1 MKLIY
6 SVLFFGKQVSG
17 VQKKI
22 LSQVHH
28 LNNLGLPSEIFSL
41 TFAADTSPSLPF
53 VKKIIVPDLEY
64 QSPKGIWAKI
74 RRTTIRD
81 SSFKKSIESSHSDD
95 IVYTRML
102 SPSKITSKI
111 LKSPRKC
118 KIVIEYQTI
127 EPNERRL
134 AGDYISVLKDFLY
147 GGDIRKYCD
156 GIVGVTDQITRY
168 QVSRSGNP
176 HKPHITI
183 GNGFNVDSVSVR
195 NPVPSKGQTI
205 HLLCVANIN
214 RWHGLDRLIEGLG
227 TYHGPA
233 GVILHIAGDGPEL
246 PALKKLID
254 RLDIAGQVVIH
265 GVTTGKDLD
274 NLFDACH
281 IAIGSLGLH
290 RIGLTE
296 SSILKAREYCA
307 RGIPYISASAD
318 PDFPADF
325 PYIFRIPAEDTPV
338 DVEKVVEFSDRVS
351 KDLNHPRTMRMYAVE
366 HLDWSAKMKRLKAFL
381 ETLVDK
387 TQEGH
392 LEKQTDL
399 RV

>member
-1 MKLIY
+1 MMKLIY
-6 SVLFFGKQVSG
+6 SVLFFGKEVSG
-17 VQKKI
+17 VQTKI

-28 LNNLGLPSEIFSL
+28 LNDLGLPSEIVSL
-41 TFAADTSPSLPF
+41 TFADDPSPSLPC

-64 QSPKGIWAKI
+64 QSPKGIFAKI

-81 SSFKKSIESSHSDD
+81 SAIKKIIEPLQSGD

-102 SPSKITSKI
+102 SPSKITSTMIK
-111 LKSPRKC
+111 KPRKC
-118 KIVIEYQTI
+118 KIIIEYQTI

-147 GGDIRKYCD
+147 GGDIRRYCD

-195 NPVPSKGQTI
+195 NLVASKDETI

-227 TYHGPA
+227 RYQGPA
-233 GVILHIAGDGPEL
+233 GVTLHIAGDGPEL
-246 PALKKLID
+246 PALKTQIE
-254 RLDIAGQVVIH
+254 RLNIAGQVIFH
-265 GVTTGKDLD
+265 GLTTGKDLD
-274 NLFDACH
+274 NLFDTCH

-307 RGIPYISASAD
+307 RGIPYLSASED

-325 PYIFRIPAEDTPV
+325 AYIFRIPAEDTPV
-338 DVEKVVEFSDRVS
+338 DVEKVVEFARRVS
-351 KDLNHPRTMRMYAVE
+351 KDPTHSRAMRRYAME

-387 TQEGH
+387 TQEDHTG
-392 LEKQTDL
+392 
-399 RV
+399 